1 MHAKVLMGGLVLV
14 LVCAWGT
21 SAYADRC
28 LAEAEFIHSYPA
40 NPDNSKFKFKFRVS
54 SEECKGY
61 SCGGWVQYTIH
72 YQTEEGKSYTKST
85 LTKYYISRGQR
96 SAEVTDE
103 IHPHFMTT
111 KNLIIRDAAISEVSC
126 STP

>member
-14 LVCAWGT
+14 LVCAWQT
-21 SAYADRC
+21 SAYADKC

-40 NPDNSKFKFKFRVS
+40 NSDNTQFNFKFRVS
-54 SEECKGY
+54 SDDCKRY
-61 SCGGWVQYTIH
+61 SCGGYVHYTIH

-85 LTKYYISRGQR
+85 LTRYRIPSGQR
-96 SAEVTDE
+96 STEVTDA
-103 IHPHFMTT
+103 IYPHFMSA
-111 KNLIIRDAAISEVSC
+111 KNLIIRDAEIGEVSC